1 MRKEIDPAEVV
12 APQAVPLSRA
22 LVLRTALDIVD
33 RDGVAGL
40 SMRRLGDALNRDP
53 MSLYRY
59 AANKAALLDGV
70 AGGEP
75 DTTYGVD
82 DASMSTSPV
91 ALPEGRPGAASQPIA
106 NEAPTPDDP

>member
-1 MRKEIDPAEVV
+1 MTIEIDPPD
-12 APQAVPLSRA
+12 APGPPAAPLSRA
-22 LVLRTALDIVD
+22 LVLRTALDIID

-40 SMRRLGDALNRDP
+40 SMRRLGGALDRDP

-70 AGGEP
+70 DGGEP